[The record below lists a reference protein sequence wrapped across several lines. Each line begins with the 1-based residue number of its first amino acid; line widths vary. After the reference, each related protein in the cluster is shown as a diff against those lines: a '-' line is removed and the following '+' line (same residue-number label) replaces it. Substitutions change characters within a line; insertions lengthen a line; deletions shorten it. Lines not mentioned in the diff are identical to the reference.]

1 MKRGNKKT
9 LLGVEVENLRTKA
22 IEVAEDLCYDKE
34 IINKLQKATTE
45 SDITR
50 ILSDARKGVED

>member
-9 LLGVEVENLRTKA
+9 LLGVEVENLKTKA
-22 IEVAEDLCYDKE
+22 IEVAEDLCYGKE